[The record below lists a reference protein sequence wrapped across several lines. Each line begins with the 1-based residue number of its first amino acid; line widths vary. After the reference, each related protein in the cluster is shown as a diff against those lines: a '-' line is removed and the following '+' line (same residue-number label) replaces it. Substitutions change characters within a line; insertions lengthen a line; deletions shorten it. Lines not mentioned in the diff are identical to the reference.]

1 MTAAIELT
9 GLTKSYGPHRGIED
23 INLEVQPGRAFGFLG
38 PNGAGKSTTMRVLL
52 DFHRATSGRAAV
64 LGFDCRTESMDVR
77 RRTGYLSGDIAFHE
91 RLTAIEQLEWLGRLR
106 GGVPTSRIDEL
117 AERLGLDTSRTI
129 SELSTGNRQK
139 VGLVQAF
146 MHEPDVLIL
155 DEPTSG
161 LDPLVQHTFQ
171 EMVRETA
178 AAGRTVFLSSHIIG
192 EIDRACDE
200 VAIIREGK
208 MVTVESI
215 EHLRERSLRQVT
227 ITFDVDV
234 DAAEFEHL
242 SGVVDV
248 AASPRTLTLR
258 TQGGVDAIVKH
269 AARHPVVDFV
279 SEQADLEAVFLAFY
293 SGDEQG
299 DGVQVGDDSGDDES
313 C

>member
-1 MTAAIELT
+1 MTPAIELT

-23 INLEVQPGRAFGFLG
+23 IDLEVLPGRAFGFLG
-38 PNGAGKSTTMRVLL
+38 PNGAGKSTTMRILL
-52 DFHRATSGRAAV
+52 DFHRATRGRAVV
-64 LGFDCRTESMDVR
+64 LGFDCRSEAMDVR

-91 RLTAIEQLEWLGRLR
+91 RLTGIEQLEWLGRLR
-106 GGVPTSRIDEL
+106 GGVSTGRINEL
-117 AERLGLDTSRTI
+117 AERLGLDTTRTI
-129 SELSTGNRQK
+129 AELSTGNRQK

-146 MHEPDVLIL
+146 MHEPDLLIL

-178 AAGRTVFLSSHIIG
+178 ASGRTVFLSSHIIG
-192 EIDRACDE
+192 EIERTCDE

-208 MVTVESI
+208 LVTVESI
-215 EHLRERSLRQVT
+215 DHLRERSLRQVT
-227 ITFDVDV
+227 ITFDADV
-234 DAAEFEHL
+234 DAAEFETL
-242 SGVVDV
+242 PGVVDV

-258 TQGGVDAIVKH
+258 TRGGVDAIVKH

-293 SGDEQG
+293 SGDAQA
-299 DGVQVGDDSGDDES
+299 GDDEDGDESGAGGS